1 MLSLRRF
8 DIIGWATG
16 RASDLQ
22 QISLQTFSYTRRR
35 PVKAGQPAVANRE
48 EAR

>member
-16 RASDLQ
+16 RASDLE
-22 QISLQTFSYTRRR
+22 QISLQTFSYTRKPGR
-35 PVKAGQPAVANRE
+35 AGQPAMANRE